1 MKSKKETSTPE
12 SRPLRPRAAILA
24 DIASLGAAVR
34 GTLSE
39 KPRRLADGS
48 VRVYHQLQRW
58 ENGRNQTIHVPER
71 LVGAFRAATA
81 EGRRLDALADELSAS
96 DTQTVLDGGAPKKKR
111 TKSSRA

>member
-48 VRVYHQLQRW
+48 VRVPAALRPYLG
-58 ENGRNQTIHVPER
+58 GRE
-71 LVGAFRAATA
+71 
-81 EGRRLDALADELSAS
+81 
-96 DTQTVLDGGAPKKKR
+96 VLTPLR
-111 TKSSRA
+111 

>member
-12 SRPLRPRAAILA
+12 AQPLRARAVILA

-48 VRVYHQLQRW
+48 VRIYHQLQHW

-71 LVGAFRAATA
+71 LIGAFRAATA
-81 EGRRLDALADELSAS
+81 EGRRLDALVDELSAR
-96 DTQTVLDGGAPKKKR
+96 DTQTVLAGGAPKKKR

>member
-1 MKSKKETSTPE
+1 MKRKQQTSTPK
-12 SRPLRPRAAILA
+12 PKPPRPRAAILA
-24 DIASLGAAVR
+24 DIASLDAAVR

-71 LVGAFRAATA
+71 LVGAVRTATA
-81 EGRRLDALADELSAS
+81 EGRRLDALADELSAR
-96 DTQTVLDGGAPKKKR
+96 DTQTVLSGDGLKKKR
-111 TKSSRA
+111 MKSSRA